1 VSGIR
6 VSAASPAGDT
16 CWELFHE
23 NSKISPANPPIRNS
37 AQPQRRRHSTSFATE
52 LYPAIALPDS
62 AVPIE
67 AGLTAVLARQ
77 GVPARLVPAPMT
89 LPQLATL
96 LHCAYG
102 VTGQD
107 EDGTGRLRRTVPSA
121 GAVYPLDILFH
132 TRSVENLDPGLYHYS
147 PVRHGLHR
155 LVDGD
160 QTASIASALLNRSL
174 AVDASMILFITAA
187 FSLPTDSFGE
197 RGYRHAL
204 LEAGHVV
211 QNLTLAA
218 TGLGFASVSIHDFFD
233 RRVDA
238 LLRLDGVRYSTVSM
252 VAIGAETATLS
263 EVQVTR

>member
-1 VSGIR
+1 VSAGIR
-6 VSAASPAGDT
+6 VSAATPAGDT

-23 NSKISPANPPIRNS
+23 NSKLSPSNPPIRHA
-37 AQPQRRRHSTSFATE
+37 AQPQGRRQSTSFAIE
-52 LYPAIALPDS
+52 LYAAVALPDS

-67 AGLTAVLARQ
+67 AGLTAVMARQ
-77 GVPARLVPAPMT
+77 GVTARLGPAPMT

-107 EDGTGRLRRTVPSA
+107 DATGRLRRTVPSA
-121 GAVYPLDILFH
+121 GALYPLDILIH
-132 TRSVENLDPGLYHYS
+132 TRSVEDLDPGVYHYS
-147 PVRHGLHR
+147 PVRHTLYR
-155 LVDGD
+155 LLDGD
-160 QTASIASALLNRSL
+160 QTATIASAFFNRSL

-187 FSLPTDSFGE
+187 FSFPTETFGE

-204 LEAGHVV
+204 IEAGRVA
-211 QNLTLAA
+211 QNLTLTA
-218 TGLGFASVSIHDFFD
+218 TGLGLASATIHDFFD

-238 LLRLDGVRYSTVSM
+238 LLRLDGVRHSTLSI

-263 EVQVTR
+263 EGQVAR